1 MASFGG
7 GPHSCLGAALAR
19 MTLEESLGGV
29 PGLPPTLAA
38 DPDNLEWAQVLGR
51 SPARLLVTV

>member
-1 MASFGG
+1 
-7 GPHSCLGAALAR
+7 